1 MKFTISR
8 EALLKPLQVVSGVV
22 EKRQTLPVLSN
33 ILLET
38 TDQRLTLTGTD
49 LEVELL
55 SSVEMEGA
63 GPGEVTLPARK
74 FMDICKALPEGAQL
88 QVAVEDGKAVLRSGR
103 SRFTLA
109 TLPATEFPAT
119 ESLAATFELDIAQA
133 DLKKLLE
140 KTQFCMANQDVRYY
154 LNGLL
159 LEIEHGKLRTVAT
172 DGHRLAMAEL
182 EHPVE
187 TGQKHQVIIP
197 RKGVVE
203 LSRLLGDGE
212 EQVHVELSSNHIRV
226 RLGDVTMTSKLIDGK
241 FPDYERVIPR
251 ETPRTVVADRDTLRQ
266 ALVRASILSNEK
278 YRGVRVQFEEDRLK
292 ALVHNPEQEEAEE
305 EVEVE
310 YKGEAFEI
318 GFNVAYILDALSA
331 VKEEKV
337 WLGLTDANSSA
348 LVRGLENQSSQYV
361 IMPMRL

>member
-33 ILLET
+33 ILVEAT
-38 TDQRLTLTGTD
+38 ENRLKLTGTD

-55 SSVEMEGA
+55 AGVEIEGA
-63 GPGEVTLPARK
+63 APGEVTLPARK
-74 FMDICKALPEGAQL
+74 FMDICRTLPEGAQL
-88 QVAVEDGKAVLRSGR
+88 QVTVEDGKAVLRSGK

-119 ESLAATFELDIAQA
+119 ESVAATFDMEVGQEE
-133 DLKKLLE
+133 LKKLLDQ
-140 KTQFCMANQDVRYY
+140 TQFCMANQDVRYY

-172 DGHRLAMAEL
+172 DGHRLAMSEL
-182 EHPVE
+182 EHSVE
-187 TGQKHQVIIP
+187 TGQKHQVIVP

-212 EQVHVELSSNHIRV
+212 EKARVELNANHIRI

-241 FPDYERVIPR
+241 FPDYDRVIPQD
-251 ETPRTVVADRDTLRQ
+251 TPRTVVADRETLRQ
-266 ALVRASILSNEK
+266 ALARASILSNEK
-278 YRGVRVQFEEDRLK
+278 YRGVRVQLDENRLR

-305 EVEVE
+305 EVPVE
-310 YKGEAFEI
+310 YASEPLEI
-318 GFNVAYILDALSA
+318 GFNVAYVLDALGA
-331 VKEEKV
+331 VREEQV
-337 WLGLTDANSSA
+337 WLGLTDSNSSA
-348 LVRGLENQSSQYV
+348 LVRGLEDKSSQYV